1 MTTTNETKTTKA
13 SIQKQFNVTIETK
26 LRKEGDQLE
35 IYASVYPGQ
44 FKSVAA
50 RRAAKVGTLMCA
62 PENKPV
68 LETWEIGPRVGLFEN
83 GGVPSLM
90 NTLLRNIKAELE
102 TR

>member
-1 MTTTNETKTTKA
+1 MKITKA
-13 SIQKQFNVTIETK
+13 NIQKQFNVTIETK
-26 LRKEGDQLE
+26 RRIEGDQLE

-62 PENKPV
+62 PENKAV
-68 LETWEIGPRVGLFEN
+68 LETMEIGPRIGMFED
-83 GGVPSLM
+83 GGAPDLM
-90 NTLLRNIKAELE
+90 DTVLRSIKVELE